1 MYLHPKDGV
10 YRRTKPVIIK
20 EDKKWVS

>member
-20 EDKKWVS
+20 EEKKWVS